1 MRPSVLDPLF
11 SDVVGLKGVGSAI
24 RARLKKLFSKGD
36 ADALRL
42 LDLLF
47 HLPVNI
53 TDRKL
58 LTSLD
63 QAKDGQVATFIV
75 EVELHEPPP
84 AISGNKRT
92 LKPYTIR
99 CRHETGFVSMV
110 FFHAAFDYLTKQFPV
125 GQKRLVSGVFQKTQ
139 YGFQISHP
147 DIVTTPDQL
156 TKIERLEP
164 VYPLT
169 QGISQQMMIRMMD
182 EVCARTPELAE
193 WIDGD
198 YLKQQGFSS
207 WRQAIVALHHPA
219 QYDDIKE
226 DSIHR
231 RRMAY
236 DELLASQLAL
246 AIIRTRV
253 RRKKVDAGEKLRQLI
268 DSCLALLPFELT
280 ADQKF
285 SLSEITSDLDSGH
298 RMLRLLQGDVGS
310 GKTVIALLSALH
322 QVERGRQAAIMVP
335 TEILGRQHLA
345 FIAPIAARLGI
356 CVDILTGSLKSK
368 EHREVRARIE
378 SGAIDIIIGTHAL
391 FQDSVE
397 FTNLGLVVMDEQHR
411 FGVEQR
417 LKLTSKGRHP
427 HILQMTATPI
437 PRSLTMT
444 AFGDMEVSQI
454 KQKPPG
460 RKPIDTRA
468 IPISRADEIIEA
480 IGRAVGAGGKVYW
493 ICPLIEEQDDDEIMR
508 LDLAAAEARFT
519 EFTARFGAMVGLVH
533 GRMKSPER
541 EAVMARFANGDCKIL
556 VATTVIEVGVNVPD
570 ATIMVIEHAERFG
583 LSQLHQLRGRVG
595 RSEKSST
602 CILLYADMAGKT
614 AQDRL
619 RVMRETEDGFDIAEQ
634 DLRIRG
640 GGEVLGTKQS
650 GMPDFHFADLV
661 RHRDLIF
668 TARDDVK
675 LILHRDAKLE
685 SSRGQALRTLLY
697 LYSYDE
703 NIRYLDSG

>member
-1 MRPSVLDPLF
+1 
-11 SDVVGLKGVGSAI
+11 
-24 RARLKKLFSKGD
+24 
-36 ADALRL
+36 
-42 LDLLF
+42 
-47 HLPVNI
+47 
-53 TDRKL
+53 
-58 LTSLD
+58 
-63 QAKDGQVATFIV
+63 
-75 EVELHEPPP
+75 
-84 AISGNKRT
+84 
-92 LKPYTIR
+92 
-99 CRHETGFVSMV
+99 
-110 FFHAAFDYLTKQFPV
+110 
-125 GQKRLVSGVFQKTQ
+125 
-139 YGFQISHP
+139 
-147 DIVTTPDQL
+147 
-156 TKIERLEP
+156 
-164 VYPLT
+164 
-169 QGISQQMMIRMMD
+169 
-182 EVCARTPELAE
+182 
-193 WIDGD
+193 
-198 YLKQQGFSS
+198 
-207 WRQAIVALHHPA
+207 
-219 QYDDIKE
+219 
-226 DSIHR
+226 
-231 RRMAY
+231 
-236 DELLASQLAL
+236 
-246 AIIRTRV
+246 
-253 RRKKVDAGEKLRQLI
+253 
-268 DSCLALLPFELT
+268 
-280 ADQKF
+280 
-285 SLSEITSDLDSGH
+285 
-298 RMLRLLQGDVGS
+298 
-310 GKTVIALLSALH
+310 
-322 QVERGRQAAIMVP
+322 MVP

-378 SGAIDIIIGTHAL
+378 SGTIDIIIGTHAL
-391 FQDSVE
+391 FQESVE
-397 FTNLGLVVMDEQHR
+397 FANLGLVVMDEQHR

-480 IGRAVGAGGKVYW
+480 IGRAVNAGGKVYW

-519 EFTARFGAMVGLVH
+519 EFTARFGTMVGLVH

-541 EAVMARFANGDCKIL
+541 EAVMACFAGGDCKIL

-675 LILHRDAKLE
+675 LILHRDPKLE
-685 SSRGQALRTLLY
+685 SLRGLALRTLLY